1 MKNIKIKDKEFELF
15 IEAEKIENSID
26 RVADRINVDLKDKNP
41 LFIVVLNGAFMFA
54 ADLLKKIVIPCK

>member
-26 RVADRINVDLKDKNP
+26 RVADRINVDLKDKT
-41 LFIVVLNGAFMFA
+41 LFYSCFERGIYVCCRFIEENRYSM
-54 ADLLKKIVIPCK
+54 